1 MRVNRCL
8 SAACVSDVD
17 LPGGRVGADRMKLR
31 ISGFTL
37 DLDRGEL
44 SGPDGVRHVEPKVYA
59 ALRHLAE
66 NTDRVIGLTEM
77 IETVWG
83 GLHVSDAAVATVIK
97 LARKAVDDTGEAQ
110 AVIRTV
116 RGQGFRMVAPVTI
129 LSAARVVVGDAGPL
143 PTPPDAPRGP
153 PTIAVLPFRMPT
165 EAGPALL
172 GDAVA
177 AEVAAHLSRLRWL
190 RVIARESSFRFR
202 GEAVDLAALR
212 SVLGADYAV
221 AGEMWRDTP
230 KRWSAQVELL
240 ETSTQS
246 VLWTDRITA
255 EAGDVA
261 AFREAV
267 ATAVLAALELR
278 VPLNEA
284 ARAQAKP
291 VDALDAWE
299 AFHLGLR
306 QAYRFTREGN
316 AEAASLFER
325 ATVLDPF
332 FAPAFAARSFT
343 SFQDVLMGYAADRA
357 RAIADVQRYAERGIE
372 IDPLD
377 PATNFAMGR
386 SHLVARRPDDCIDWL
401 DRAIGLNP
409 SYAKA
414 HYSRGFA
421 QLQSAR
427 VSDPAPSLSESIRLS
442 PLDPLMGPMLA
453 HLGLTRL
460 VGGRYAEAAGLAAR
474 GARVAPNHTLLAMV
488 AAATAILADD
498 AVAAAHWRTVTL
510 ERRPDASVSL
520 FRQGP
525 QYAPDL
531 DDLLHAALRRAGFPE

>member
-1 MRVNRCL
+1 M
-8 SAACVSDVD
+8 
-17 LPGGRVGADRMKLR
+17 
-31 ISGFTL
+31 
-37 DLDRGEL
+37 
-44 SGPDGVRHVEPKVYA
+44 
-59 ALRHLAE
+59 
-66 NTDRVIGLTEM
+66 
-77 IETVWG
+77 
-83 GLHVSDAAVATVIK
+83 
-97 LARKAVDDTGEAQ
+97 
-110 AVIRTV
+110 
-116 RGQGFRMVAPVTI
+116 
-129 LSAARVVVGDAGPL
+129 
-143 PTPPDAPRGP
+143 DAPG
-153 PTIAVLPFRMPT
+153 
-165 EAGPALL
+165 
-172 GDAVA
+172 
-177 AEVAAHLSRLRWL
+177 
-190 RVIARESSFRFR
+190 
-202 GEAVDLAALR
+202 
-212 SVLGADYAV
+212 
-221 AGEMWRDTP
+221 
-230 KRWSAQVELL
+230 RWSAQVELSD
-240 ETSTQS
+240 TRTQS

-255 EAGDVA
+255 EAGDIS

-267 ATAVLAALELR
+267 AAAVLAELEIR

-284 ARAQAKP
+284 TRAQGKP

-316 AEAASLFER
+316 AQAAALFER

-343 SFQDVLMGYAADRA
+343 SFQDAMMGYAADRT
-357 RAIADVQRYAERGIE
+357 RAIADVQRFAERGIE

-377 PATNFAMGR
+377 PAANFAMGR
-386 SHLVARRPDDCIDWL
+386 SHLVSRRPDDCIDWL

-442 PLDPLMGPMLA
+442 PLDPLMGPMLV
-453 HLGLTRL
+453 HLGLTQL

-474 GARVAPNHTLLAMV
+474 GARVAPNHTFLTMV
-488 AAATAILADD
+488 AAATATLADD

-531 DDLLHAALRRAGFPE
+531 DGLLHAALRRAGFPD